1 MEEKPKRPIEQC
13 LNDGM
18 ELLDNA
24 IATEHPDTI
33 IAVTAG
39 SLKGVM
45 MIMLEM
51 AKRIEALENGRNV

>member
-1 MEEKPKRPIEQC
+1 MEEKLKRPIEQC

-18 ELLDNA
+18 ELIDNT

-39 SLKGVM
+39 SLRGVM

-51 AKRIEALENGRNV
+51 VKRIEALENGRNV